1 MLDGGQLGALYNGFM
16 GSAQLTKERLFAL
29 SCFDISQWEAEP
41 NWTISRGIV
50 DRFLSECEEILNRRQ
65 YNRFV
70 GEAGE
75 EWIENALN
83 SGIIANHLLSWHV
96 SSTLGYQ
103 TEVERLSGG
112 LDYFDLR
119 ILKEGLPYCD
129 IEIKRLASSRS
140 IDTEVDSHIATCES
154 HSDADHTVLFLYF
167 PLGEEERSGRV
178 NDYLEG
184 YIYSYCNNVAFF
196 EHGDDYICPVPAPI
210 DPDEDD
216 IVPLEKTVDVLRREV
231 GIERRA

>member
-1 MLDGGQLGALYNGFM
+1 MSGGGQLGALYKGFM
-16 GSAQLTKERLFAL
+16 GSAQLPKERLFAR

-41 NWTISRGIV
+41 NWTVSRDVV
-50 DRFLSECEEILNRRQ
+50 DRFLSECEEILNKGR
-65 YNRFV
+65 YNRFI

-75 EWIENALN
+75 GWIDNALN
-83 SGIIANHLLSWHV
+83 SGIIANYLLSWHV
-96 SSTLGYQ
+96 SSTLGYDTQ
-103 TEVERLSGG
+103 EEHLSGG
-112 LDYFDLR
+112 LDYFDVQ

-140 IDTEVDSHIATCES
+140 IDTEVESHVDACES

-167 PLGEEERSGRV
+167 PLGEEERSARV

-184 YIYSYCNNVAFF
+184 YVYSYCNNVDFF
-196 EHGDDYICPVPAPI
+196 EQGDDYICPVPAPI
-210 DPDEDD
+210 NPDEDD
-216 IVPLEKTVDVLRREV
+216 IGPLERTVHVLRHEV

>member
-1 MLDGGQLGALYNGFM
+1 MSGGGQLGALYNGFM
-16 GSAQLTKERLFAL
+16 ESPQLTKERLFAL

-41 NWTISRGIV
+41 NWTVSREV
-50 DRFLSECEEILNRRQ
+50 VNRFLSGCETILDRRQ
-65 YNRFV
+65 YNQFT

-75 EWIENALN
+75 EWIENALYR
-83 SGIIANHLLSWHV
+83 GIISNHLLSWHV

-112 LDYFDLR
+112 LDNFDVQ
-119 ILKEGLPYCD
+119 ILKDGLPYCD

-140 IDTEVDSHIATCES
+140 IDSEVNSHIDTCKS

-167 PLGEEERSGRV
+167 PLGAEERSGRV

-184 YIYSYCNNVAFF
+184 YVYSYCNNVDFF
-196 EHGDDYICPVPAPI
+196 EHGDDYICPIPAPI

-216 IVPLEKTVDVLRREV
+216 TLPLEKSVNVLRHEV